1 VTSPTL
7 RSSSRAEAIRLLDHY
22 ITLLM
27 EKTGCKV
34 DNDIHAEI
42 EQLVDALIVA
52 SFTEMAEVI
61 KKAGNQD
68 SHRKAGDNEA

>member
-1 VTSPTL
+1 ME
-7 RSSSRAEAIRLLDHY
+7 RS
-22 ITLLM
+22 
-27 EKTGCKV
+27 GCKV
-34 DNDIHAEI
+34 DSDTHAEI